1 MGVMYTNGRGVPQ
14 DSSEAVRWYRRAA
27 EQGNVVAQNNL
38 GEMYYDGEGV
48 RKDFIQGYMWATLA
62 VKQGHEPAKELLETL
77 QKEMSPNQITE
88 AQRLAREWKAKG
100 K

>member
-1 MGVMYTNGRGVPQ
+1 MKWFRL
-14 DSSEAVRWYRRAA
+14 AA
-27 EQGNVVAQNNL
+27 EQGDAYAQNRL
-38 GEMYYDGEGV
+38 GDMFYDGQGV

-77 QKEMSPNQITE
+77 QKEMSPNQIVE
-88 AQRLAREWKAKG
+88 GQRLAREWKAKG